1 MTKHLSEVLNGAKI
15 TNIAKREKV
24 KMNSIYVRIANEVT
38 ALNRKHGTN
47 LSTRLRDIKSN
58 RDEYRNALKMSTK
71 NYKFNQPQKTN
82 ESPKEPRALYK
93 LLRFTN
99 PLDAINN
106 LEGDMRI
113 GAIIMYNTL
122 NND

>member
-1 MTKHLSEVLNGAKI
+1 MVYLSKVLNGARVS
-15 TNIAKREKV
+15 NMAKQAKV
-24 KMNSIYVRIANEVT
+24 SEATMYYRIADDVLS
-38 ALNRKHGTN
+38 LNRKHGTN
-47 LSTRLRDIKSN
+47 LSTRMTDIRNNPQAYKDLVQKDRPQQKAKSLH
-58 RDEYRNALKMSTK
+58 D
-71 NYKFNQPQKTN
+71 
-82 ESPKEPRALYK
+82 
-93 LLRFTN
+93 LLRFKN

>member
-1 MTKHLSEVLNGAKI
+1 MPKHLSEVLNGAKI

-38 ALNRKHGTN
+38 QLNKKFGTN
-47 LSTRLRDIKSN
+47 LSTRVRDIKNN
-58 RDEYRNALKMSTK
+58 RDAYRQLLDNKPPKNTNNATK
-71 NYKFNQPQKTN
+71 ATSK
-82 ESPKEPRALYK
+82 SLYH
-93 LLRFTN
+93 LLRFTS

>member
-24 KMNSIYVRIANEVT
+24 KMNSIYVRIKNEVT
-38 ALNRKHGTN
+38 ELNRKHGTN
-47 LSTRLRDIKSN
+47 LSPRVRDIKAN
-58 RDEYRNALKMSTK
+58 RDAYRNALTMSTK
-71 NYKFNQPQKTN
+71 NYKINNPQKKN
-82 ESPKEPRALYK
+82 ERTKQPRALYK

-106 LEGDMRI
+106 LEGDMRV

>member
-1 MTKHLSEVLNGAKI
+1 MLYLSKVLNGAKVS
-15 TNIAKREKV
+15 NMAKQAKV
-24 KMNSIYVRIANEVT
+24 SEGTIYYRIIEDVI

-47 LSTRLRDIKSN
+47 LSTRMSDIRTNSQ
-58 RDEYRNALKMSTK
+58 EYRELINKDRPQQKAKSLHELLKFK
-71 NYKFNQPQKTN
+71 
-82 ESPKEPRALYK
+82 
-93 LLRFTN
+93 N

>member
-1 MTKHLSEVLNGAKI
+1 MSYLSAVLNGAKVS
-15 TNIAKREKV
+15 NLAKTAKISEQT
-24 KMNSIYVRIANEVT
+24 MYYRIADEIL

-47 LSTRLRDIKSN
+47 LSTRMTDVRQ
-58 RDEYRNALKMSTK
+58 
-71 NYKFNQPQKTN
+71 NQDAY
-82 ESPKEPRALYK
+82 RALLNRERPTNK
-93 LLRFTN
+93 SKSLHELLRFNN
-99 PLDAINN
+99 PLEAINN

>member
-71 NYKFNQPQKTN
+71 NYKFNQPQKRS
-82 ESPKEPRALYK
+82 ESTKEPKAIYK

>member
-71 NYKFNQPQKTN
+71 NYKFNQPRKTS

>member
-1 MTKHLSEVLNGAKI
+1 MSHLSEVLNGAKI
-15 TNIAKREKV
+15 TNIAKRERV

-38 ALNRKHGTN
+38 QLNNKFGTN
-47 LSTRLRDIKSN
+47 LSTKVRDIKNN
-58 RDEYRNALKMSTK
+58 RDAYRQLLENKPQQQQSNVRTK
-71 NYKFNQPQKTN
+71 QPKT
-82 ESPKEPRALYK
+82 LYK

-122 NND
+122 KND